1 MRASIIVLGA
11 MCLFCGAPGTLR
23 AQMVLQADS
32 VQLQPQI
39 GRDAEGFSSCGV
51 RAVVVLA
58 NPQFIDAYDFSLM
71 LRFDMP
77 YGTWKAGKSR
87 TTTQAA
93 KAGKFTVGASIPPP
107 IRFWLAS
114 ENEGKPTNP
123 IKIIPAET
131 KGYILEI
138 SDLVGTLR
146 GIYSIIHGERMHFAM
161 RYKSEP
167 VDAVI
172 SFAQAMPDNER
183 LPLVKCLNDLG
194 ERLSKTANQPKQ

>member
-1 MRASIIVLGA
+1 MRPFILGLGA
-11 MCLFCGAPGTLR
+11 MCLICGASGSLH

-32 VQLQPQI
+32 VKLQPQI
-39 GRDAEGFSSCGV
+39 GRDAEGFNSCGV

-58 NPQFIDAYDFSLM
+58 NSQYIDAYDFSLM
-71 LRFDMP
+71 VRFDMP

-87 TTTQAA
+87 TPIKAA
-93 KAGKFTVGASIPPP
+93 KAGKFTAGASVPPP

-114 ENEGKPTNP
+114 ENEGKPTSP

-172 SFAQAMPDNER
+172 SFAEMMPDNER
-183 LPLVKCLNDLG
+183 LPLVKCLNGVGDRLG
-194 ERLSKTANQPKQ
+194 KEVEQRKQ